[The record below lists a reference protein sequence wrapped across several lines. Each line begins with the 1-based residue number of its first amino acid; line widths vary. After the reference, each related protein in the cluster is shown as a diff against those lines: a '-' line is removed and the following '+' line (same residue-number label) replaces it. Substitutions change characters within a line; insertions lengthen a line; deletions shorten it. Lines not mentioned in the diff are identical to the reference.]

1 MTPLSNL
8 YKRALS
14 GTVLAGRHQS
24 FRQWIACLYLMGPNL
39 SNRQVAHER
48 GLNEDDVQHITR
60 TLRQGVVDVS
70 TTPTLAGTIEIDEV
84 YPVAGHKGQSDLVK
98 KNHGLDADVG

>member
-1 MTPLSNL
+1 M
-8 YKRALS
+8 
-14 GTVLAGRHQS
+14 
-24 FRQWIACLYLMGPNL
+24 
-39 SNRQVAHER
+39 
-48 GLNEDDVQHITR
+48 
-60 TLRQGVVDVS
+60 S